1 MKKLQDTPPP
11 ENKDDLIDY
20 LSERLSIAE
29 DAIKE
34 AVDCVNNERT
44 RRKKLAEELREKND
58 DLRTLVEG
66 EKRTLQDKVHEE
78 IEKSLNQA
86 IQAKIA
92 IEKERD
98 QLDMSLKE
106 RDLLF
111 EELDYQYALIRN
123 EIIGVRVQGEENEKK
138 MEENNE

>member
-11 ENKDDLIDY
+11 ENTDDLIDY

-44 RRKKLAEELREKND
+44 RRKKLAEELREKNE
-58 DLRTLVEG
+58 DLRTLVEA
-66 EKRTLQDKVHEE
+66 EKKTLQDKVHEE

-86 IQAKIA
+86 IQDKIR

-98 QLDMSLKE
+98 QL
-106 RDLLF
+106 
-111 EELDYQYALIRN
+111 
-123 EIIGVRVQGEENEKK
+123 
-138 MEENNE
+138 